1 MSIATDSRSGGNEVF
16 ISVDS
21 LLGSRGR
28 SPHRRNIKVARL
40 WSRRCR
46 ATHLARNAP
55 GLGKI
60 FSASVLLPHPDAV
73 EERAG
78 AEGVGVGETCCVR
91 LADDVAGQ

>member
-21 LLGSRGR
+21 LFGSRGR

-40 WSRRCR
+40 WSRRGR
-46 ATHLARNAP
+46 VTHLARNAP

-60 FSASVLLPHPDAV
+60 FRH
-73 EERAG
+73 RCY
-78 AEGVGVGETCCVR
+78 CCTPTR
-91 LADDVAGQ
+91 

>member
-60 FSASVLLPHPDAV
+60 FSASVLLYTHAV
-73 EERAG
+73 EELAG
-78 AEGVGVGETCCVR
+78 SGSTGISESRRILLT
-91 LADDVAGQ
+91 DDVAGQ